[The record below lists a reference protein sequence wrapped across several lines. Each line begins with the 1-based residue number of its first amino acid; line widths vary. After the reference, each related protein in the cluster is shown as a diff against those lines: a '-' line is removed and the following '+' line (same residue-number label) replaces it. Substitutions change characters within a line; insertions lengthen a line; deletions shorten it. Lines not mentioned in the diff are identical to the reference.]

1 MFRYPEIKSAPP
13 SAAENSQ
20 RLPRNVH
27 HLTDAI
33 KIRSATPA
41 KIRAIGTTR
50 INTAMIVKIRT
61 KREFSV
67 DLI

>member
-1 MFRYPEIKSAPP
+1 MDAIIAECRRRRRIHSAFPEG
-13 SAAENSQ
+13 
-20 RLPRNVH
+20 VH